1 MNLLVADRQ
10 GCLGLEG
17 GLGWAGGIGVGAMM
31 AGEIPVCGNFGGFSF
46 VAVVCICGLKV
57 EMKV

>member
-1 MNLLVADRQ
+1 LNLLVADRQ

-31 AGEIPVCGNFGGFSF
+31 AGEILVCGNFGGFSF
-46 VAVVCICGLKV
+46 VAVVCSCGMKG
-57 EMKV
+57 EMTV